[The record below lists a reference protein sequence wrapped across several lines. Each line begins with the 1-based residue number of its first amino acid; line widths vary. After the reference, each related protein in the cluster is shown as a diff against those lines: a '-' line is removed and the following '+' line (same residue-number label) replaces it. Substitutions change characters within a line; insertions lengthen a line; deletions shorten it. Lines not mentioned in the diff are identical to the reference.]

1 MMKHIF
7 CLFLAGLMLLSTAAC
22 IAKQQ
27 NTPTADP
34 TAVPTVTEKP
44 TEAPTVTEEPTAA
57 PAEIK
62 TVNAATVEE
71 LLAAI
76 ASHTE
81 VVLSSGVYDL
91 SADEADGIL
100 RLQNLNDFRITG
112 EQGTVIKSDLD
123 YVNVLSAQSCSGLV
137 LSGIT
142 VCGCGENLISIQQC
156 SDVRIENCALKSGDG
171 EWEPNG
177 IGMQDSSSVSIS
189 DCSVDGCLIGV
200 YAMDSKAIKVAGCE
214 IRNIGSACWWNS
226 CEDVL
231 VSDCSM
237 HDIWYAEAVPGEP
250 EGDASFL
257 ICVDGQ
263 GNTVQFSDCEIYG
276 NTCTYLF
283 GFCGECEAV
292 LSGLNVHDN
301 DVDLLFSVD
310 EIAETPGKYAIANCD
325 VSRNA
330 IRVFLFCGLSE
341 TEVAFSG
348 TSVRDNR
355 IDGLFLSGDIT
366 VSGCEFADNTV
377 ARYFGLEPDSYYVN
391 TLTVSVHDSEGNELD
406 EAGLTGMTLAR

>member
-1 MMKHIF
+1 MKHIF

-44 TEAPTVTEEPTAA
+44 TEEPTVTEEPTAA

-177 IGMQDSSSVSIS
+177 IGMPTGSNAAASIS
-189 DCSVDGCLIGV
+189 SQRRIV
-200 YAMDSKAIKVAGCE
+200 
-214 IRNIGSACWWNS
+214 
-226 CEDVL
+226 
-231 VSDCSM
+231 
-237 HDIWYAEAVPGEP
+237 
-250 EGDASFL
+250 
-257 ICVDGQ
+257 
-263 GNTVQFSDCEIYG
+263 
-276 NTCTYLF
+276 
-283 GFCGECEAV
+283 FCIMV
-292 LSGLNVHDN
+292 
-301 DVDLLFSVD
+301 
-310 EIAETPGKYAIANCD
+310 
-325 VSRNA
+325 
-330 IRVFLFCGLSE
+330 VFC
-341 TEVAFSG
+341 
-348 TSVRDNR
+348 
-355 IDGLFLSGDIT
+355 
-366 VSGCEFADNTV
+366 
-377 ARYFGLEPDSYYVN
+377 
-391 TLTVSVHDSEGNELD
+391 
-406 EAGLTGMTLAR
+406 